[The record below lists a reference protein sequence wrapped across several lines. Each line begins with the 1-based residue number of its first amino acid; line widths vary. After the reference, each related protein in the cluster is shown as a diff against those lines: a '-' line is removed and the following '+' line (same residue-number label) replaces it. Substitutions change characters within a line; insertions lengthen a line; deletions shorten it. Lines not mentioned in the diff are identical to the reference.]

1 MSVEHTDSDGYESD
15 GSRSY
20 HTEKSWHCGC
30 RYDPWPCQ
38 IFSEDEEE
46 KETPYENAKRKG
58 AESRA
63 HMKNEKCSQSKK
75 KQRRPRRD
83 KIELV
88 RGAIDTH
95 TADSIPTEMTITGDF
110 SFVKDETTR
119 VMFDDAYKA
128 IDSVFGAWEF
138 VERDPGDGGFMFSS
152 DPYSVAISNAMKYDG
167 HSGASYGWTMRVMQ
181 QIARVGWDR
190 FVAEYREPQT

>member
-1 MSVEHTDSDGYESD
+1 MSDGNTESD
-15 GSRSY
+15 DGVWETWSER
-20 HTEKSWHCGC
+20 SWHCGC
-30 RYDPWPCQ
+30 RYDPWPGQ

-75 KQRRPRRD
+75 KERRPRRD

-88 RGAIDTH
+88 RFGSDGYT
-95 TADSIPTEMTITGDF
+95 TEKMTYKPGDF
-110 SFVKDETTR
+110 SFVEDSMTR
-119 VMFDDAYKA
+119 EMFDDAYNA
-128 IDSVFGAWEF
+128 IDAVWGGWEF
-138 VERDPGDGGFMFSS
+138 MERDPGEGGFMYSS
-152 DPYSVAISNAMKYDG
+152 DPYSAAIQKNMKYDG

-181 QIARVGWDR
+181 KIARVGWER
-190 FVAEYREPQT
+190 FVTEYKPEV